1 MPDTDSARDARVKHL
16 NKSGA
21 FPPVVLEP
29 FQKTQPIIAKA
40 SPSHILLTCH
50 AITLA
55 GIQSATSGDVQ
66 GKKFKENA
74 TANAEAVTP
83 VCALDLRC
91 RYLRLF

>member
-1 MPDTDSARDARVKHL
+1 MPDTDSARDARGKHL

-21 FPPVVLEP
+21 LLPVVLEP
-29 FQKTQPIIAKA
+29 PQKTQPIIAKA

-55 GIQSATSGDVQ
+55 GIQSATSGDVH
-66 GKKFKENA
+66 GKFFKENA

-83 VCALDLRC
+83 VRALDLCC